1 MTQMADEIRTLTVD
15 LYNNSE
21 GSLKRLL
28 QWSSGRSTSEL
39 FAVQAGQ
46 FVLLKVPLRRRPH
59 AAR

>member
-15 LYNNSE
+15 LYSSPE

-28 QWSSGRSTSEL
+28 QWSSGRSPSKL
-39 FAVQAGQ
+39 LAVQAGQ
-46 FVLLKVPLRRRPH
+46 FVLVKVPSRRRPH

>member
-15 LYNNSE
+15 LYNNPE

-28 QWSSGRSTSEL
+28 QWSSGRSPSEL
-39 FAVQAGQ
+39 LAVQAGQ